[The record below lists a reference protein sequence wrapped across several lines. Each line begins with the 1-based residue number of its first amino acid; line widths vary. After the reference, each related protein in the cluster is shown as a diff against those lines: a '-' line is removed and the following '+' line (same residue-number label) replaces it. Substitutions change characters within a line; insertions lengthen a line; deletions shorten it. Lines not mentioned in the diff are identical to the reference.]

1 MTKSTLPMTVTF
13 KVFLATFVYP
23 RSFALIS
30 TFTPVV
36 SHQHHPHI
44 PHIHHG
50 NNSNL
55 TSLSHRQGHD
65 SRSRNPYSDCTRLV
79 LTSTLWL
86 EFSYFSCYK
95 RAKAD
100 QDTHFFGEQNEEKG
114 RERRA
119 DKEVD
124 QDLRVQEQLWL

>member
-1 MTKSTLPMTVTF
+1 MTVTF

-44 PHIHHG
+44 LYIHHG
-50 NNSNL
+50 NNSSL
-55 TSLSHRQGHD
+55 TSLLHGQGHN
-65 SRSRNPYSDCTRLV
+65 SRSRNLYSDCTHLV

-86 EFSYFSCYK
+86 EFLSF
-95 RAKAD
+95 RATGE
-100 QDTHFFGEQNEEKG
+100 QRLIRTHTLLGEQNEEKG

-119 DKEVD
+119 GKEVD
-124 QDLRVQEQLWL
+124 QDPRAQEQPWL